1 MDYFV
6 VGTQAVDESV
16 KLGTLVT
23 KLKFDFTVYIGR
35 KMELILL
42 PNIRLRYNAST
53 IHNFEE

>member
-1 MDYFV
+1 M
-6 VGTQAVDESV
+6 GTQAVDESV